1 MGHHY
6 DDNLGAL
13 LIGQMISTF
22 LYGISTLQTYVYL
35 IRFPRDSP
43 ELKIWWGMVGRMS
56 GQDASSDHE
65 SFATRSFFVNH
76 LLTLLQLVVAAV
88 VQTFFIRRIH
98 KCWWNHHVILRCADF
113 AAVCQTTLTRY
124 TLPSLLVRDAAA
136 FMLVLAH
143 LGLGA
148 EATVKVIS
156 TFHSSTLDSLSWLAF
171 PAAFPYTLLAVISDA
186 FIAGTLIYLSRG
198 RTPEWDSPRVQTLAM
213 QFVTFAVNRCVLIT
227 AAALVRLITFTVL
240 PWTAWFIA
248 TDFIMG
254 KLYANSFMACLNA
267 RSFFPTPQASRA
279 DTAIF
284 SSVPD
289 ISVRSNGSVLPQS
302 YSPMPRRPASRA
314 LSLPDLVFCKTKVKG
329 SGMAGPSSSTAER
342 DLCPCLL
349 ETR

>member
-43 ELKIWWGMVGRMS
+43 ELKIWVLLVWLLDSANVILVCHGLYYWAWGMVGSMP
-56 GQDASSDHE
+56 GQNTSSDHE
-65 SFATRSFFVNH
+65 SFARRSFFVSAVMN
-76 LLTLLQLVVAAV
+76 LVVAAV
-88 VQTFFIRRIH
+88 VQSFFIKRIH
-98 KCWWNHHVILRCADF
+98 KL
-113 AAVCQTTLTRY
+113 CQTKLTRY
-124 TLPSLLVRDAAA
+124 TLPSLLTL
-136 FMLVLAH
+136 LVLAH
-143 LGLGA
+143 LALGA
-148 EATVKVIS
+148 EATVKVVA
-156 TFHSSTLDSLSWLAF
+156 TFESSSLDSLSWLAF
-171 PAAFPYTLLAVISDA
+171 PAAFPYTLLAVLSDA
-186 FIAGTLIYLSRG
+186 FIAGTLIYLSHG

-213 QFVTFAVNRCVLIT
+213 QCVTFAVNRCVLIT
-227 AAALVRLITFTVL
+227 AAAFVRLITFTVL

-267 RSFFPTPQASRA
+267 RSLFPTPQASRA

-289 ISVRSNGSVLPQS
+289 ISVRSGSILPQS

-329 SGMAGPSSSTAER
+329 NGIAGPSSSTAER

-349 ETR
+349 DTR

>member
-43 ELKIWWGMVGRMS
+43 ELKIWVLLVWVLDSANVVLVCHGLYYWAWGLVGN
-56 GQDASSDHE
+56 GANAGHE
-65 SFATRSFFVNH
+65 PFARRSFFASAVLN
-76 LLTLLQLVVAAV
+76 LVVAAV
-88 VQTFFIRRIH
+88 VQSFFIKRIH
-98 KCWWNHHVILRCADF
+98 KL
-113 AAVCQTTLTRY
+113 CQTTLTRY
-124 TLPSLLVRDAAA
+124 LLPSLLTI
-136 FMLVLAH
+136 LVLAH

-148 EATVKVIS
+148 GAIVKVIT
-156 TFHSSTLDSLSWLAF
+156 TFHSSTLDSLSRIAF
-171 PAAFPYTLLAVISDA
+171 SAALPYTLLAVLSDA
-186 FIAGTLIYLSRG
+186 FIAGTLIQLSRG
-198 RTPEWDSPRVQTLAM
+198 RTPEWDSPRVQTFAM
-213 QFVTFAVNRCVLIT
+213 QFVTFAINRCVLIT
-227 AAALVRLITFTVL
+227 IAALVRLIAFTIL

-267 RSFFPTPQASRA
+267 RSFFPTPHGSRG

-289 ISVRSNGSVLPQS
+289 ISVRSNASVIPPS
-302 YSPMPRRPASRA
+302 HSPMPRRPSSGA
-314 LSLPDLVFCKTKVKG
+314 LSLPDMVFCKTKFKG
-329 SGMAGPSSSTAER
+329 GTAEPSSVTER
-342 DLCPCLL
+342 EVCPCML
-349 ETR
+349 EPR